1 MTILTHVSI
10 LVLAL
15 SLTNAGLAADPKIVL
30 QAEDAQLN
38 PTRSESVAQES
49 FQGGKGVSLKPG
61 QADMAGADSAEP
73 DLTFHVR
80 VQLAS
85 RYTFVTHAA
94 ADETGALLMRKAKSK
109 YESLFAQLQI
119 DSQRPTRRV
128 LFAPWAKPDSCYQ
141 TAGVFQLTNGMHT
154 IKFWL
159 PVGVRLDRLEIQA
172 CRPPAVPKEA
182 ATYHPTVV
190 PPLDHP
196 RLWVN
201 SNSLMQVRANLT
213 KPENLPQWKR
223 VQQQAAQRFVFTFNP
238 DQEVAYNTPLEHA
251 AQAKAF
257 VYLMKGDVN
266 AGREAVQLMLDYLP
280 RVEFGNL
287 LDITREV
294 GAAIYTAACVYD
306 WCYAL
311 CTPAERDTLRLQMMR
326 LANEME
332 CGWPPFKQSIVNGHG
347 NEAQTNRDL
356 LSMAI
361 ALYNEDP
368 LPYQYCAYQVLEQLV
383 PMRRFEYQSPRHN
396 QGTSYAAYRF
406 GWEMHAAWLFHR
418 MAGHEVFDANIK
430 TVPSYWLYM
439 RLPNGEL
446 LRDGDGF
453 FAGKYWGYS
462 QTALLCYAY
471 SGDPILKGEFL
482 RQGGPASDSLL
493 YLLLNDPDLKAE
505 PSLDSLPLTI
515 NFGPVLGGMIARTGW
530 NAGSNANDVVA
541 EIKGGGYHFG
551 NHQHADAGAL
561 QIYYRGL
568 QVADL
573 GQYKFYGTPYDFNFC
588 KRSVAHSMM
597 LVLDPQEKFLASSAN
612 DGGSRF
618 LQSNPATP
626 AQAQTNP
633 LFNYGKVVSCSF
645 GPSEKQPAFS
655 YFSADLRNAY
665 SDKLTAFVRTFCFLN
680 LNNATNP
687 AAIIVLDD
695 ISAAKPEFKK
705 YWQINTLNPPQLT
718 PDGVLLYNAA
728 SGVTGRLDVC
738 MLWPKADARTVEIK
752 SGAESHTVFGQS
764 FTPPDLSSPES
775 RGHRVMFS
783 PKRAQQRD
791 RFLTL
796 LQACDDATPP
806 LMASTYETPVSVV
819 LQIADRIVSLATT
832 TGLIDAPFEMT
843 VPNDNITY
851 QVLLTGLRPGRWH
864 VANAQGEPGFHAV
877 VEEGKNTLVFKA
889 QGGRFQITPQHTR
902 PLSDQL

>member
-1 MTILTHVSI
+1 MTHGPF
-10 LVLAL
+10 LVLFLFLA
-15 SLTNAGLAADPKIVL
+15 NACLASDPKIVL
-30 QAEDAQLN
+30 QAEAAQLN
-38 PTRSESVAQES
+38 PARSEIVAQES

-61 QADMAGADSAEP
+61 LNTVADTQNAKP
-73 DLTFHVR
+73 DLAFDVR
-80 VQLAS
+80 VQLAG
-85 RYTFVTHAA
+85 RYMIVTHAA
-94 ADETGALLMRKAKSK
+94 ADETGASLMRKAKSK

-119 DSQRPTRRV
+119 DAQRPTRRV
-128 LFAPWAKPDSCYQ
+128 LFVPWAKPDSCYQ
-141 TAGVFQLTNGMHT
+141 TAGVFQLTNGTHT

-159 PVGVRLDRLEIQA
+159 PAGIRLDRLEIQSY
-172 CRPPAVPKEA
+172 RPPSVPKEA
-182 ATYHPTVV
+182 AAYHPTAL

-201 SNSLMQVRANLT
+201 SNSLIQVRANLI

-223 VQQQAAQRFVFTFNP
+223 VQQQAAQRFIFKFNP
-238 DQEVAYNTPLEHA
+238 DQEVAYDTPLEHA

-257 VYLMKGDVN
+257 VYLMKGDVKS
-266 AGREAVQLMLDYLP
+266 GREAVQLMLDYLP

-294 GAAIYTAACVYD
+294 GAAIYSSSCVYD

-311 CTPAERDTLRLQMMR
+311 CMPAERDTLRRHMMR

-347 NEAQTNRDL
+347 NEAQINRDL

-406 GWEMHAAWLFHR
+406 GWEMNAAWLFRR
-418 MAGHEVFDANIK
+418 MGGHEVFDANIK
-430 TVPSYWLYM
+430 TVPNYWLYM
-439 RLPNGEL
+439 RLPNGEM

-453 FAGKYWGYS
+453 YAGKYWGYS

-471 SGDPILKGEFL
+471 CGSPILKGEFL

-505 PSLDSLPLTI
+505 SRLDSLPLTI
-515 NFGPVLGGMIARTGW
+515 GFGPVLGGMIARTGW
-530 NAGSNANDVVA
+530 NVGSNANDVVA

-588 KRSVAHSMM
+588 KRSISHSMM

-626 AQAQTNP
+626 AQAQTDP

-645 GPSEKQPAFS
+645 GPSAKQPAYS

-705 YWQINTLNPPQLT
+705 YWQINTLNPPQLR
-718 PDGVLLYNAA
+718 PDGVLLHNAA

-738 MLWPKADARTVEIK
+738 MLWPKANARTVEIK
-752 SGAESHTVFGQS
+752 SGDALHNVFGLT
-764 FTPPDLSSPES
+764 FTPPDPSSPEA
-775 RGHRVMFS
+775 RGHRVLFS

-791 RFLTL
+791 QFLTL
-796 LQACDDATPP
+796 LQACDAATPP
-806 LMASTYETPVSVV
+806 LMARTYETPVSVV

-832 TGLIDAPFEMT
+832 TDRIVAPFEMT

-851 QVLLTGLRPGRWH
+851 QVLLTGLRPARWR
-864 VANAQGEPGFHAV
+864 VANAKGDTVLNAT
-877 VEEGKNTLVFKA
+877 VEEGKNTLFFEA
-889 QGGRFQITPQHTR
+889 QGGRYQITPQR
-902 PLSDQL
+902 ER